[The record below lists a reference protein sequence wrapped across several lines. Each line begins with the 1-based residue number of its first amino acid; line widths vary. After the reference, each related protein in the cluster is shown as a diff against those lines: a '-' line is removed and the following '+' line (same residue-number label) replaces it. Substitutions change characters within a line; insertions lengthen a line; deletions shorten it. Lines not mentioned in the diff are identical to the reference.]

1 MSLVD
6 ALQGIADEAHA
17 ARGKIV
23 EPAEI
28 VEQGA
33 RQRIGVERVY
43 REIAPRGVFAPV
55 VGIIVDRVAA
65 VGRNVSAQRR
75 HLDRAADDHRDD
87 RYVANVYQHPLA
99 SRPYLTSTLLLC
111 GERNVSGACED
122 SHDGEEQ

>member
-33 RQRIGVERVY
+33 RQRIGVERVD

-55 VGIIVDRVAA
+55 VGIIDDRVAA
-65 VGRNVSAQRR
+65 VGRNVAAQRR
-75 HLDRAADDHRDD
+75 HLDQIGRAPSELQSLMRNSYAVFCLKKKKQIYKQNDD
-87 RYVANVYQHPLA
+87 NVQPI
-99 SRPYLTSTLLLC
+99 SNT
-111 GERNVSGACED
+111 
-122 SHDGEEQ
+122 